1 MRRLNKGF
9 SLVELM
15 IVVAIIGI
23 LAAIAIPNYI
33 KYQLSAKRSEVNGA
47 VDGIKNAEAK
57 YDAEHDGYLNAAVQP
72 RADGSLGKGQ
82 VAWVTTAT
90 DWISLGW
97 APDGNIRGNY
107 LVAVTAASGSGVAET
122 YTITGKSDVDDDGQL
137 YTVTGTPT
145 ANATVTSGTE
155 NYY

>member
-1 MRRLNKGF
+1 MFHRQKGF

-57 YDAEHDGYLNAAVQP
+57 YDAEHDGYLNTALKP
-72 RADGSLGKGQ
+72 RADSALDKQ
-82 VAWVTTAT
+82 MVAWDTTAT
-90 DWISLGW
+90 DWLSIGW
-97 APDGNIRGNY
+97 TPDGNVRGNY
-107 LVAVTAASGSGVAET
+107 VVVVTAASGTTPQT
-122 YTITGKSDVDDDGQL
+122 YTITGKSDVDDDSLL
-137 YTVTGTPT
+137 YTVTATPELNTSVT
-145 ANATVTSGTE
+145 AGTE

>member
-1 MRRLNKGF
+1 MHRSHTKGF

-47 VDGIKNAEAK
+47 VDGVKNAEAK
-57 YDAEHDGYLNAAVQP
+57 YDAEHDGYLNCATKP
-72 RADGSLGKGQ
+72 RADAALDKSQ
-82 VAWVTTAT
+82 VAWDTTAT
-90 DWISLGW
+90 DWLSIGW
-97 APDGNIRGNY
+97 TPDGNVRGNY
-107 LVAVTAASGSGVAET
+107 GVVVTAASGTTPQSF
-122 YTITGKSDVDDDGQL
+122 TITGKSDVDDDSLL
-137 YTVTGTPT
+137 YTVTATPDL
-145 ANATVTSGTE
+145 NATVTSGTE

>member
-72 RADGSLGKGQ
+72 RADSALSKAQ
-82 VAWVTTAT
+82 VAWTTTAT

-97 APDGNIRGNY
+97 APDGNVRGNY
-107 LVAVTAASGSGVAET
+107 LVAVTAASGTTPQT
-122 YTITGKSDVDDDGQL
+122 YTITGKSDVDDDSQL
-137 YTVTGTPT
+137 YTVTATPD

>member
-57 YDAEHDGYLNAAVQP
+57 YDAEHDGYLAAATEP
-72 RADGSLGKGQ
+72 RDDGTLGKSQ
-82 VAWVTTAT
+82 VSWDTAAAE
-90 DWISLGW
+90 WISLGW

-107 LVAVTAASGSGVAET
+107 TVVLIAGGTGVPES
-122 YTITGKSDVDDDGQL
+122 YTITGKSDVDDDSQL
-137 YTVTGTPT
+137 YVVTAGPSS
-145 ANATVTSGTE
+145 NATVTPGTE